1 MDRHTKERF
10 VSIQTFLLGSR
21 MKGTCV
27 RSDLHQNDRQP
38 EMIETYQLFFAS
50 MCHLFSGNW
59 FADFSRIWWQEN
71 RNCAWLA
78 TSWNFGSNSLK
89 NSISRQLVVNRYI
102 WFFQDQLY
110 LFLWKRGDRYHASKL
125 LHQNMVQP
133 VKVLVPET
141 FRYTSDIFN
150 TLYSTCIY
158 CCLPSQNLNVTVAW
172 RNLNIWK
179 RLALWLNRWN

>member
-1 MDRHTKERF
+1 MFKSDRNVIDRHTKERF
-10 VSIQTFLLGSR
+10 VSIQTFLLGFR
-21 MKGTCV
+21 MNGTCV

-38 EMIETYQLFFAS
+38 EMIETYQLLFAS
-50 MCHLFSGNW
+50 MCHLFSGDW

-71 RNCAWLA
+71 RNYAWLA
-78 TSWNFGSNSLK
+78 TSWNFGNNSLK
-89 NSISRQLVVNRYI
+89 NSISGQLVVNRYI

-141 FRYTSDIFN
+141 FRYQWHIQHTLFN
-150 TLYSTCIY
+150 MYLLLFTFSKLECY
-158 CCLPSQNLNVTVAW
+158 CS
-172 RNLNIWK
+172 
-179 RLALWLNRWN
+179 LA